1 MLAPRPLSNLFWPTR
16 LTKTLTSGNPRVTLA
31 GQAWPGL
38 FSAMAKKPPAPR
50 RTPVKEAH
58 HVLQDALLKAD
69 KGGAKDGQLGKHSA
83 IAKSLGVSPSMLYKW
98 REPAAQGSGQPN
110 PLHRTALLVDLTGDT
125 RIVDWLAQRAGGQFH
140 PIENE
145 TTSGNL
151 DKAANALVREFGLLI
166 ADVADAI
173 EDHRV
178 TADETQELREK
189 WNGIRKR
196 AEAFVRRCEKGDF
209 SPKG

>member
-1 MLAPRPLSNLFWPTR
+1 
-16 LTKTLTSGNPRVTLA
+16 
-31 GQAWPGL
+31 
-38 FSAMAKKPPAPR
+38 MAKKPPSPR

-58 HVLQDALLKAD
+58 HVLQDALLKAGQ
-69 KGGAKDGQLGKHSA
+69 GGAKDGQLGKHAA

-98 REPAAQGSGQPN
+98 REPAEQGSGQPN
-110 PLHRTALLVDLTGDT
+110 PLHRTALLIDLTGDT
-125 RIVDWLAQRAGGQFH
+125 RIVDWLAQKAGGQFT
-140 PIENE
+140 PIDGEAPG
-145 TTSGNL
+145 GNL

-173 EDHRV
+173 EDHRI

-196 AEAFVRRCEKGDF
+196 TEAFVRRCEKGDF
-209 SPKG
+209 GAKA

>member
-1 MLAPRPLSNLFWPTR
+1 
-16 LTKTLTSGNPRVTLA
+16 
-31 GQAWPGL
+31 
-38 FSAMAKKPPAPR
+38 MAKKPPAPR

-58 HVLQDALLKAD
+58 HVLQDALLKAGQ
-69 KGGAKDGQLGKHSA
+69 GGDGKDGQLSKHGE

-98 REPAAQGSGQPN
+98 REPAEKGSGQPN
-110 PLHRTALLVDLTGDT
+110 PLHRTALLIDLTGDT
-125 RIVDWLAQRAGGQFH
+125 RIVDWLAQRAGGQFT
-140 PIENE
+140 PVEGEIPA
-145 TTSGNL
+145 GNL

-173 EDHRV
+173 EDHRI

-196 AEAFVRRCEKGDF
+196 TEAFVRRCEKGDF
-209 SPKG
+209 GPKG

>member
-1 MLAPRPLSNLFWPTR
+1 
-16 LTKTLTSGNPRVTLA
+16 
-31 GQAWPGL
+31 
-38 FSAMAKKPPAPR
+38 MAKKPPAPR

-58 HVLQDALLKAD
+58 HVLQDALLKAGQGD
-69 KGGAKDGQLGKHSA
+69 AKDGQLTKHGE
-83 IAKSLGVSPSMLYKW
+83 IAKSLGVSASMLYKW
-98 REPAAQGSGQPN
+98 REPAEKGSGQPN
-110 PLHRTALLVDLTGDT
+110 PLHRTALLIDLTGDT
-125 RIVDWLAQRAGGQFH
+125 RIVDWLAQRAGGQFT
-140 PIENE
+140 PVEGDAPA
-145 TTSGNL
+145 GNL

-173 EDHRV
+173 EDHRI

-209 SPKG
+209 GPKA

>member
-1 MLAPRPLSNLFWPTR
+1 
-16 LTKTLTSGNPRVTLA
+16 
-31 GQAWPGL
+31 
-38 FSAMAKKPPAPR
+38 MAKKPPAPR

-58 HVLQDALLKAD
+58 HVLQDALLKAGE
-69 KGGAKDGQLGKHSA
+69 KEAGKHAA
-83 IAKSLGVSPSMLYKW
+83 IAKSLGVSASMLYKW
-98 REPAAQGSGQPN
+98 REPAELGSGQPN
-110 PLHRTALLVDLTGDT
+110 PLHRTALLIDLTGDT
-125 RIVDWLAQRAGGQFH
+125 RIVDWLAQRAGGQFT
-140 PIENE
+140 PVEGE
-145 TTSGNL
+145 TPNGNL

-209 SPKG
+209 GTKG